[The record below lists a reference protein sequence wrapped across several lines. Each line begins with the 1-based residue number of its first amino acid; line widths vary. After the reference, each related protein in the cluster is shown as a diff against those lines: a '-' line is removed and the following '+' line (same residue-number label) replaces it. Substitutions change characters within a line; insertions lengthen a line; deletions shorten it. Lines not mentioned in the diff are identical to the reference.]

1 VAESLGRSL
10 DRRLVARPGTAA
22 SALSARAQHGRGAST
37 ISGGDSRASRL
48 RPGSALE
55 ASTATLSAP
64 LAPRISAD
72 PTTAR
77 AHSLRDTPVNRS
89 LLLTLLVLLALT
101 ALGFAVRDRLL
112 ELDRPTTSAAGERA
126 PTPVETASIL
136 VEDLIL
142 RRTFSGTLEPAAEF
156 TAASKIAGRLERLEV
171 ELGEAVVRG
180 QVVARIDDAEFVQDV
195 RRVEADLAVARASRS
210 EAASALEIA
219 RRALERARSLGEEG
233 LASASQLDAALASE
247 LAASARLEVTA
258 AGIERAEAALESVHL
273 RLSDTLVTADWD
285 GEDEQRVVAARY
297 LDEGGNVAA
306 NAPLLSIVR
315 LDPLVCVVD
324 VPERDYARLAVGQQA
339 QLVADGYPGA
349 RFEGRVERIAPVF
362 NSSTRQARVEL
373 LVANTDLR
381 LKPGMFV
388 RATLELETVT
398 NALSAPTDA
407 LTERSGEIGLF
418 KVDRETSIASWIP
431 VEVGIRTGNRVE
443 LRVADGALDA
453 GDQIVT
459 LGQELCE
466 DGSVV
471 AVRQHRTDAST
482 LDASDPPTNAP
493 AATEAST
500 DSAAATPSPAR

>member
-1 VAESLGRSL
+1 MPRSL
-10 DRRLVARPGTAA
+10 LTTLVVLAVLVGLGLLFQQRFEALDPGAPGTAA
-22 SALSARAQHGRGAST
+22 QRSA
-37 ISGGDSRASRL
+37 
-48 RPGSALE
+48 
-55 ASTATLSAP
+55 
-64 LAPRISAD
+64 
-72 PTTAR
+72 
-77 AHSLRDTPVNRS
+77 V
-89 LLLTLLVLLALT
+89 
-101 ALGFAVRDRLL
+101 
-112 ELDRPTTSAAGERA
+112 
-126 PTPVETASIL
+126 PVEVGAIERGDL
-136 VEDLIL
+136 VL

-156 TAASKIAGRLERLEV
+156 TAASKIAGRLKRLEV
-171 ELGEAVVRG
+171 ELGESVARG

-247 LAASARLEVTA
+247 LAASARLEVTD

-273 RLSDTLVTADWD
+273 RLADTLVTANWD
-285 GEDEQRVVAARY
+285 GDDEERVVAARY

-324 VPERDYARLAVGQQA
+324 VPERDYARLAVGQKA
-339 QLVADGYPGA
+339 QLVADGYPDD

-362 NSSTRQARVEL
+362 RSSTRQARVEL

-388 RATLELETVT
+388 RATLELETVEDV
-398 NALSAPTDA
+398 LSAPADA
-407 LTERSGEIGLF
+407 LTERSGDVGLF
-418 KVDRETSIASWIP
+418 ALDGATSTVRWIP
-431 VEVGIRTGNRVE
+431 VDVGIRTGNRVE

-453 GDQIVT
+453 GDEVVT

-466 DGSVV
+466 QGAAV
-471 AVRQHRTDAST
+471 AVRQRRTDARTSGAVERPTPRPST
-482 LDASDPPTNAP
+482 TPDPTPD
-493 AATEAST
+493 AAT
-500 DSAAATPSPAR
+500 DSPGATPPPAR